1 MKSVEILDCTLRD
14 GGYINEWRFGE
25 ANIRRICRKL
35 SESNV
40 DIIELG
46 FLQDGCT
53 DREASLFDTI
63 EQTEGY
69 APTDCKPKLVTMIS
83 LGKFDINRLRP
94 SDSVSGIRL
103 IFRKNELDEAV
114 KASKIIKSLGY
125 DLYFQPVNTPKFTD
139 YELLRFIEATN
150 DISPCA
156 FYIVDTFGAM
166 YASDLT
172 RIFSIVDH
180 NLDSDIK
187 VGYHAHNN
195 LQLAFSNAISF
206 LNTVTNRSIMLDS
219 SVFGMGRG
227 AGNLPTE
234 LITKYIND
242 NIGSRYNT
250 TPLFEIYDEILG
262 NIYEEKAWG
271 YNIPYALSAQFGCH
285 PNYASALLEK
295 QAVSVKQIGEILRQV
310 DYSKTTTYDK
320 KYIEQLYINCKKNQI
335 DDSDAINKLRKI
347 CEGREVLLLAPGG
360 SLKSDE
366 QIIAD
371 YSAKNDCLTISV
383 NFVPESIRVDAMF
396 ISNAKRFEN
405 FENMKNVPNCPQTI
419 ICTSNLE
426 ARDEML
432 AVNYADYLNEDY
444 AVADNAGLMCINLL
458 IRVGCSRITLA
469 GFDGFCI
476 DKTSSYYSPGMRI
489 NIDSGHAAAMNR
501 AITEQLKSFGNVIP
515 LKFLTKSMYEK
526 E

>member
-35 SESNV
+35 SESKV

-46 FLQDGCT
+46 FLQNGCT
-53 DREASLFDTI
+53 DRDVSLFDTV
-63 EQTEGY
+63 EQTDGY
-69 APTDCKPKLVTMIS
+69 AAIDCKSKLVAMIS
-83 LGKFDINRLRP
+83 LGKFDISRLNP

-103 IFRKNELDEAV
+103 IFRKNELEEAIKTSREI
-114 KASKIIKSLGY
+114 KALGY

-139 YELLRFIEATN
+139 YELLSFIEAAN
-150 DISPCA
+150 EISPRA

-180 NLDSDIK
+180 NLDSNIK

-250 TPLFEIYDEILG
+250 TPFFEIYDEILSH
-262 NIYEEKAWG
+262 IYDEKAWG

-295 QAVSVKQIGEILRQV
+295 QTVSVKQIGEILRQV
-310 DYSKTTTYDK
+310 DYSKTTIFDK
-320 KYIEQLYINCKKNQI
+320 KYIEELYINCQKNQT
-335 DDSDAINKLRKI
+335 DDSEAINALKKI
-347 CEGREVLLLAPGG
+347 YEGREILLLAPGS
-360 SLKSDE
+360 SLISDE
-366 QIIAD
+366 QLIKD
-371 YSAKNDCLTISV
+371 YSNVNNCITISV
-383 NFVPESIRVDAMF
+383 NFVPENIHVDAMF

-405 FENMKNVPNCPQTI
+405 FDIMKKVPNCPQTI

-426 ARDEML
+426 SRDGIIV
-432 AVNYADYLNEDY
+432 VNYADYLNEDY
-444 AVADNAGLMCINLL
+444 TIADNAGLMCINML
-458 IRVGCSRITLA
+458 IRTGCSKITLA
-469 GFDGFCI
+469 GFDGFCM
-476 DKTSSYYSPGMRI
+476 DKTSSYYSSSMKM
-489 NIDSGHAAAMNR
+489 NIDSGRAAAMNR
-501 AITEQLKSFGNVIP
+501 AITAQLKSFGNIIP
-515 LKFLTKSMYEK
+515 IKFLTKSMYEK
-526 E
+526 D